1 MSVPPE
7 LMKALGGA
15 GPAGVGPA
23 GAPPGRPMPP
33 PPQAMPGG
41 APPVAGPAGGP
52 MMAPSR
58 KEGSIAGGK
67 ADIQVVVKKLTQ
79 SLQIFPPTTDEGKA
93 IMKAITALT
102 KGFGETRGKDQE
114 LMPAEIMQALSGLA
128 GPGKPPP
135 GLPMP
140 AGPAPLPTPM

>member
-7 LMKALGGA
+7 LMKAAGA
-15 GPAGVGPA
+15 GG
-23 GAPPGRPMPP
+23 PP

-41 APPVAGPAGGP
+41 APPVAGPSGGP
-52 MMAPSR
+52 MMTPSR
-58 KEGSIAGGK
+58 KEGNIAGGK
-67 ADIQVVVKKLTQ
+67 ADIQVILKKLTQ
-79 SLQIFPPTTDEGKA
+79 SLQTFAPTTDEGKA
-93 IMKAITALT
+93 VMKAITALT
-102 KGFGETRGKDQE
+102 KAFGDTEGKDKE

>member
-7 LMKALGGA
+7 LMKALGPAGPTGPGA
-15 GPAGVGPA
+15 GG
-23 GAPPGRPMPP
+23 PP

-52 MMAPSR
+52 MMTPSR
-58 KEGSIAGGK
+58 KEGNLAGGK
-67 ADIQVVVKKLTQ
+67 ADIQVILKKLTQ
-79 SLQIFPPTTDEGKA
+79 SLQTFAPTTDEGKA
-93 IMKAITALT
+93 VMKAITALT
-102 KGFGETRGKDQE
+102 KAFGETEGKDKE
-114 LMPAEIMQALSGLA
+114 LMPAEIMQALTGLA